1 VVLVSINFRCTSLT
15 CEAFPTSRGP
25 GEPMRVAYRSMGCLL
40 ARDHVTKC
48 PLLARIA
55 AYGMNEKRLT
65 YRWTE
70 AG

>member
-1 VVLVSINFRCTSLT
+1 
-15 CEAFPTSRGP
+15 
-25 GEPMRVAYRSMGCLL
+25 MRVAYRSMGCLL